1 MINIE
6 QLKKQHAAIE
16 EELKSILDLT
26 MEENFSE
33 RLSDIT
39 LHINKLAGQLN
50 IHLMS
55 EDDFMYP
62 ALKASKE
69 PEVREMAG
77 AYSQEMGDLVVDFQ
91 NYKVKFNTRNKVLAA
106 QEEFRP
112 ATKVILKRIQ
122 TRIDKENRNLYRLI
136 AEKQI

>member
-77 AYSQEMGDLVVDFQ
+77 AYSQDMGDLVVDFQ

>member
-16 EELKSILDLT
+16 EELKSIQDLT
-26 MEENFSE
+26 TEENFSE

-77 AYSQEMGDLVVDFQ
+77 SYSQEMGDLVVDFQ
-91 NYKVKFNTRNKVLAA
+91 NYKEKFNTRNKVLAA
-106 QEEFRP
+106 LEEFRP
-112 ATKVILKRIQ
+112 ATKVILNRIQ

-136 AEKQI
+136 AEKHI